1 MGVSTN
7 RIHARGPVG
16 VEGLLIYKYLLY
28 GEGHGLTL
36 TLTLTPTPT
45 LTQTLTLTLTLT
57 RRGPDRRGVLGRHQV
72 LQAQPAAPGRGRQAR
87 LLPRR
92 PGRAGACRRRRGCG
106 RDARPAAPA
115 VRAALGGGAPC
126 ACWVRV
132 SPSKHA
138 SKMYRA
144 PAHALVVTRMLET
157 PWSLVCAACL
167 PPCVCGR
174 AFPFLYALT
183 PKLGH
188 RGSHLFAL

>member
-57 RRGPDRRGVLGRHQV
+57 RRGSDRRGVLGRHQV
-72 LQAQPAAPGRGRQAR
+72 LQAQPAAPGQGRQAR

-115 VRAALGGGAPC
+115 VRAALGGGGPC

-138 SKMYRA
+138 SKIYRRSRA
-144 PAHALVVTRMLET
+144 SPRAGRHSHARNALLGPSCVRR
-157 PWSLVCAACL
+157 VC
-167 PPCVCGR
+167 PRVC
-174 AFPFLYALT
+174 AFPFVFYT
-183 PKLGH
+183 KKV
-188 RGSHLFAL
+188 F

>member
-36 TLTLTPTPT
+36 TLTLTLALP
-45 LTQTLTLTLTLT
+45 LTLT

-72 LQAQPAAPGRGRQAR
+72 LQAQPAAPGRGCQAR

-138 SKMYRA
+138 SKIYLGDRA

-157 PWSLVCAACL
+157 PWSLVICVRRVC
-167 PPCVCGR
+167 PPCLCVSVCEKSS
-174 AFPFLYALT
+174 L
-183 PKLGH
+183 
-188 RGSHLFAL
+188 

>member
-28 GEGHGLTL
+28 GEGHSLTL
-36 TLTLTPTPT
+36 TLTLTLT
-45 LTQTLTLTLTLT
+45 LALTLTLT

-115 VRAALGGGAPC
+115 VRAALGGGGPC

-138 SKMYRA
+138 SKIYRRSRA
-144 PAHALVVTRMLET
+144 SPRAGRHSHARNALVPR
-157 PWSLVCAACL
+157 
-167 PPCVCGR
+167 VCGVSAPVPVSVR
-174 AFPFLYALT
+174 FRLL
-183 PKLGH
+183 
-188 RGSHLFAL
+188 